1 MRWCQPGA
9 RPFLLD
15 PPRKLPHA
23 RFMSI
28 VIAHMYVSPLRR
40 FVGLALQL
48 LMGAGLI
55 LIAAARPPA
64 SPVYLLLL
72 LVIGGAMLF
81 SAWRFWQATSAG
93 LVLTD
98 TDLRDTNGT
107 IICTLD
113 EIDKIERGTFA
124 IKPANGFTLRL
135 KSRQRRGWAPGL
147 WWRLG
152 KMVGIGGATNRNAA
166 KSLAE
171 AIDVLKSPRGAELV
185 AQARSDQPQE

>member
-1 MRWCQPGA
+1 
-9 RPFLLD
+9 
-15 PPRKLPHA
+15 
-23 RFMSI
+23 MSI
-28 VIAHMYVSPLRR
+28 VIAQMYVSPLRR
-40 FVGLALQL
+40 IVGLALQL

-55 LIAAARPPA
+55 YVAAATPPA
-64 SPVYLLLL
+64 SPVFIVLL
-72 LVIGGAMLF
+72 LVIGGALLF
-81 SAWRFWQATSAG
+81 GAWRFWLATSAG

-98 TDLRDTNGT
+98 TDLRDSHGT
-107 IICTLD
+107 VICTLD

-124 IKPANGFTLRL
+124 IKPANGFTLRM

-171 AIDVLKSPRGAELV
+171 AIDVLKSPRGAELI
-185 AQARSDQPQE
+185 AQARTDQPRN